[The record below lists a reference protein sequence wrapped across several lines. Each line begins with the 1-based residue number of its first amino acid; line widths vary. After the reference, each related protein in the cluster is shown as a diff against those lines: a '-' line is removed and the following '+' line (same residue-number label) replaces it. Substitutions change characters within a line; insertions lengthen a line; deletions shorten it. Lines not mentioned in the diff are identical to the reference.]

1 MGIKHFLRKK
11 KSEHPITEAQRETP
25 KLLNNLKSNLFSLK
39 ITVLLYLAW
48 SKMGGGSNLLHPPTS
63 TLSVRGKNHSCIS
76 SKFTFS
82 HNFKQTI
89 SQEQLVLER

>member
-11 KSEHPITEAQRETP
+11 KSEHPIIEAQRETP
-25 KLLNNLKSNLFSLK
+25 KLLNNLKSNLFCLK

-48 SKMGGGSNLLHPPTS
+48 AKMGGGSNLLRVPTS
-63 TLSVRGKNHSCIS
+63 TLSVRGKNHSRVS

-82 HNFKQTI
+82 HNLKQTI

>member
-11 KSEHPITEAQRETP
+11 KSKHPITEAQRETP

-48 SKMGGGSNLLHPPTS
+48 SEMGGGGGGGGGSN
-63 TLSVRGKNHSCIS
+63 
-76 SKFTFS
+76 
-82 HNFKQTI
+82 
-89 SQEQLVLER
+89 